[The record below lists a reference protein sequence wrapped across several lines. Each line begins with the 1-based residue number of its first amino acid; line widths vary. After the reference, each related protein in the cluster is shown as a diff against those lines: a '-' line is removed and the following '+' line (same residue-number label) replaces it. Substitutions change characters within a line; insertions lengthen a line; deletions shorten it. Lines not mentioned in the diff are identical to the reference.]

1 MAKLDEATSTERLLD
16 LIRRKRPGST
26 PVAEKDGVGS
36 VGSGSRGSRGG
47 GPAGSILPRGGRIL
61 HLQKASVLGI
71 DIGFDRLCLARTVS
85 SGEKKRNLAGMK
97 AVPIPQGV
105 PRDSD
110 EFAQFLKSAVEDFC
124 GSDERIEI
132 WALISAAQVEIRHIR
147 IPKVP
152 KKQIFNA
159 VYWTAKKD
167 SVIDEKEVIFD
178 FEVQGE
184 IAEQGIGKYSVMIL
198 TVPRR
203 EVEGAENLFAR
214 AGLPLAGVTITPFA
228 LQNLF
233 RTGWM
238 YGGDSAVANLYIGND
253 HSRIDIFV
261 RGNLVMNRGIKA
273 GSSSMAE
280 AVMDAYNERRRLSHD
295 TSDTVKNMTIEGAR
309 RALSGLNGEK
319 ETSLDGD
326 GERGLAASELFA
338 IVKPSLDRLIRQ
350 AERTFEYYVSHVGQD
365 RIEKIY
371 LAGAMNLGQTVV
383 EYIGSQLGIE
393 KEVLDPLDNNPSA
406 LLSGHWVPAAAERI
420 AFAPALGV
428 ALSSNEYTPN
438 FIFTHEDKEKKSR
451 TTSLNRGVFAAFA
464 MVMAICSGIFL
475 YEVQALEKKKA
486 EVAKLQAQLTSYVPR
501 LHEAQVLQ
509 LAANARQLQAGLR
522 SYGDRYLGMAL
533 IGEIAA
539 VTPAN
544 VRLVGVKANF
554 GPKAATKSP
563 GSAPTGAKDAKGG
576 GGGVLIEGYLSG
588 DRRDLESLLA
598 GYVMKLDSSP
608 MFSKV
613 LVQKN
618 NVEAFKTEEV
628 LHFILSTQ
636 IG

>member
-1 MAKLDEATSTERLLD
+1 
-16 LIRRKRPGST
+16 
-26 PVAEKDGVGS
+26 
-36 VGSGSRGSRGG
+36 
-47 GPAGSILPRGGRIL
+47 
-61 HLQKASVLGI
+61 
-71 DIGFDRLCLARTVS
+71 
-85 SGEKKRNLAGMK
+85 
-97 AVPIPQGV
+97 
-105 PRDSD
+105 
-110 EFAQFLKSAVEDFC
+110 
-124 GSDERIEI
+124 
-132 WALISAAQVEIRHIR
+132 
-147 IPKVP
+147 
-152 KKQIFNA
+152 
-159 VYWTAKKD
+159 
-167 SVIDEKEVIFD
+167 
-178 FEVQGE
+178 
-184 IAEQGIGKYSVMIL
+184 
-198 TVPRR
+198 
-203 EVEGAENLFAR
+203 
-214 AGLPLAGVTITPFA
+214 
-228 LQNLF
+228 
-233 RTGWM
+233 M